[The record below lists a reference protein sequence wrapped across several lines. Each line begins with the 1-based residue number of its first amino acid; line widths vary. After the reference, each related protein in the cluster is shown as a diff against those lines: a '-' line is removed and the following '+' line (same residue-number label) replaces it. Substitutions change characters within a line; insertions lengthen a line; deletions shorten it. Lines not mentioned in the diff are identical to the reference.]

1 MTLMSIL
8 GLKGGMA
15 NEMDA
20 GKTRKRGYNQ
30 SQWQKYLHIKIQKK
44 KF

>member
-15 NEMDA
+15 NEMET
-20 GKTRKRGYNQ
+20 GTTRKRGYNQ
-30 SQWQKYLHIKIQKK
+30 SHWQKYIHNKIQKK
-44 KF
+44 LF

>member
-8 GLKGGMA
+8 GLKGGTA

-20 GKTRKRGYNQ
+20 DKTRKRGYNQ
-30 SQWQKYLHIKIQKK
+30 SHWQKYIHKNIKKL
-44 KF
+44 F